1 MIHLSFLLSLGL
13 PSKAG
18 IQKGITCLLAA
29 FTQNRQA
36 WVVKSQE
43 LNIKTEP
50 DYRKSYFYNYSL
62 NSTNGVFKND
72 ANVCLDGPRPVFT
85 LR

>member
-13 PSKAG
+13 PSRAG
-18 IQKGITCLLAA
+18 IRKGVTCLLAA

-36 WVVKSQE
+36 RVVKAQE
-43 LNIKTEP
+43 LSIKTEP
-50 DYRKSYFYNYSL
+50 DYGKPYFYNYSL
-62 NSTNGVFKND
+62 NSTSGVFKNVEVD
-72 ANVCLDGPRPVFT
+72 PDQF